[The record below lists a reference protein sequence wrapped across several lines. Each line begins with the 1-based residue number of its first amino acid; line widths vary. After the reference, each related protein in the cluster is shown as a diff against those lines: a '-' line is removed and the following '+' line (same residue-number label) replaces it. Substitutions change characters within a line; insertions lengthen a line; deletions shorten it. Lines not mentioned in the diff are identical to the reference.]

1 MGTAKKAD
9 KDFGF
14 NFSPQVGVATGL
26 LSGLSD
32 WIKQKKAAEVQAMQ
46 QEGMM
51 ERALAPVKYQ
61 EQART
66 RRFET
71 EQAGLMQRWFVEQNT
86 ARQEFAAEHEAR
98 LAGLDLQLKN
108 LENTLTLGREQ
119 ITSEE
124 TIAQMQADLANLRTE
139 ITEWGAMQREQ
150 IQSETSIATQ
160 QMSDLAA
167 LERTQITEAGET
179 GRAGTWAQKTTEY
192 VRQDKEALNRL
203 KFEKTFKMSDEEAR
217 LMASLERAADVYL
230 GIALQRADDPDNVEL
245 QTQYGKA
252 LDEYENLRK
261 QAHGMGLPVST
272 ISPSKFTP
280 GRERALFQDIK
291 WWGRTKPTVE
301 PRSVE
306 LSPKA
311 TTFMNNLRSQRDPLW
326 SLEENRGTAETQYG
340 LSVEELDEIAR
351 RLGKK

>member
-1 MGTAKKAD
+1 MGAGKKTD

-14 NFSPQVGVATGL
+14 NFSPGVVAATGL

-46 QEGMM
+46 QQGMLQ
-51 ERALAPVKYQ
+51 RALQPVIYQ
-61 EQART
+61 ERMRT
-66 RRFET
+66 ERFET
-71 EQAGLMQRWFVEQNT
+71 EQAGLLERWMKEQDIG
-86 ARQEFAAEHEAR
+86 QERWQAEHDIR
-98 LAGLDLQLKN
+98 MQNLDIQLQG
-108 LENTLTLGREQ
+108 LENALTLGREQ
-119 ITSEE
+119 MTSEE
-124 TIAQMQADLANLRTE
+124 NIANMREQMANLRTE
-139 ITEWGAMQREQ
+139 IQSFSELQQTSMRELGALTRTNIEQ
-150 IQSETSIATQ
+150 FG
-160 QMSDLAA
+160 A

-230 GIALQRADDPDNVEL
+230 GIALQRADDPDNPEL
-245 QTQYGKA
+245 QTQYGQA

-280 GRERALFQDIK
+280 GRERTLFQDIK

-311 TTFMNNLRSQRDPLW
+311 TTFMNNLQKQDNPYNAFTQ
-326 SLEENRGTAETQYG
+326 NRAEAQASYG
-340 LSVEELDEIAR
+340 LTTEELNEIAR